1 LTPAALLEDL
11 TVLTFTYA
19 IGPDTRLTFNEKPD
33 AGIRSLLKGAG
44 FRWAP
49 QGGFWWRRG
58 VRGAAD
64 FIAAL
69 DRKIGPSKPD
79 GACWTCKAPDG
90 FIRPYGAATPVYC
103 DRCHKAHAAAHDKPR
118 GLCPVCGE
126 RVSVTGITTDGRLIG
141 ECKDAFTPEPWLA
154 PDDGAVMG
162 GLDVDRMYED
172 ACRDACGV

>member
-1 LTPAALLEDL
+1 LA
-11 TVLTFTYA
+11 VLTFTYD

-69 DRKIGPSKPD
+69 RKRIGPRTPD
-79 GACWTCKAPDG
+79 GACWGCGSAEG
-90 FIRPYGAATPVYC
+90 YFRNYGAAAPLYC
-103 DRCHKAHAAAHDKPR
+103 DHCDKAHKARWTKSR
-118 GLCPVCGE
+118 GLCPVCGV
-126 RVSVTGITTDGRLIG
+126 RVNITGITTDGRLIG
-141 ECKDAFTPEPWLA
+141 ECKDAFTPESWLA
-154 PDDGAVMG
+154 PDDGAAMG
-162 GLDVDRMYED
+162 GLDVDRVYED
-172 ACRDACGV
+172 ACRDACGL